1 LIKVPL
7 PDKLL
12 AKWFTKSLIGPIT
25 CDVSMGGFVTKER
38 AISHAQYLD
47 FVYSQMG
54 TLYYLILD
62 APRPSTT
69 PTPTPLVAYHA
80 TDGVIET
87 FHAEI

>member
-12 AKWFTKSLIGPIT
+12 AKWFTKSLIGPIS
-25 CDVSMGGFVTKER
+25 CDVSMGGFV
-38 AISHAQYLD
+38 QYLD
-47 FVYSQMG
+47 LIYLQTR
-54 TLYYLILD
+54 TLYDLIPD

-87 FHAEI
+87 FHDEI